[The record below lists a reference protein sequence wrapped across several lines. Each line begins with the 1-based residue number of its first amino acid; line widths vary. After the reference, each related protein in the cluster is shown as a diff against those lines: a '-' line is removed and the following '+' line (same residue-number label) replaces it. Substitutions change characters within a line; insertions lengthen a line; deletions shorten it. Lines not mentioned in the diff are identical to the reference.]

1 MEDDAAETGNAYGF
15 RQSPLANAGSAV
27 VGKNK
32 QSIGS
37 EPQEIGGAAALPD
50 LDIDPLQQ
58 DDSRSQASWDYKD
71 LAGAKVENEGASA
84 VGGQQIQS
92 QNRPAFNINRI
103 DSEESDFL

>member
-50 LDIDPLQQ
+50 LDIDPLQ
-58 DDSRSQASWDYKD
+58 
-71 LAGAKVENEGASA
+71 
-84 VGGQQIQS
+84 
-92 QNRPAFNINRI
+92 
-103 DSEESDFL
+103 